1 MESDA
6 TFKKYL
12 GSFGCAT
19 ADFYQALDEIVSH
32 ANDDYKRG
40 NLTTEQLAI
49 ITKMAY
55 YLESMRPSE
64 Q

>member
-1 MESDA
+1 M
-6 TFKKYL
+6 
-12 GSFGCAT
+12 
-19 ADFYQALDEIVSH
+19 ADFYQSLDDILSR
-32 ANDDYKRG
+32 ANDDYKYG
-40 NLTTEQLAI
+40 NLTLEQLAI

>member
-1 MESDA
+1 MENDA

-12 GSFGCAT
+12 GSFGYVI
-19 ADFYQALDEIVSH
+19 ADFYQSLDDILSH

-40 NLTTEQLAI
+40 NLTLEQLAI
-49 ITKMAY
+49 ITKMVY
-55 YLESMRPSE
+55 YFESMKPSE